1 MNVWYTCMQKNKDQ
15 YMYTHVLD
23 MYVVHGTYMTYLC
36 TYNILTHTFTSCNA
50 IIICNCVHV
59 TKLRQFHFFSFN
71 IACLQRVWPLF
82 YYHQYVGGF

>member
-36 TYNILTHTFTSCNA
+36 TYNILTYIYIHVMQLLSVT
-50 IIICNCVHV
+50 VHV
-59 TKLRQFHFFSFN
+59 HVQQN
-71 IACLQRVWPLF
+71 
-82 YYHQYVGGF
+82 

>member
-36 TYNILTHTFTSCNA
+36 TYNILTY
-50 IIICNCVHV
+50 IYIM
-59 TKLRQFHFFSFN
+59 
-71 IACLQRVWPLF
+71 
-82 YYHQYVGGF
+82 